1 MVQFYIINFINFCFK
16 FQNFKKK
23 FKNIGEVLST
33 FCFTWK
39 ILSTSP
45 VFQKVS
51 HMIAGRLCQTTYLH
65 VELLVGNS
73 PCWYCPPVFDLLVG
87 QALLVG
93 QILEGNTS
101 LSNSCLVVEIPCTL
115 SDFVGTSPPQSH
127 KVQGISPSL
136 LWCILSTSRGT
147 RCFEGYFLL

>member
-1 MVQFYIINFINFCFK
+1 MFQISK
-16 FQNFKKK
+16 FQNFKNK
-23 FKNIGEVLST
+23 FKNTKEVLST

-51 HMIAGRLCQTTYLH
+51 HTIVGRLCQTTYLC

-73 PCWYCPPVFDLLVG
+73 PCWYCPLVFDLLVR
-87 QALLVG
+87 QALLIS
-93 QILEGNTS
+93 QILESNTS
-101 LSNSCLVVEIPCTL
+101 LSNSHLVIEIPCTL
-115 SDFVGTSPPQSH
+115 SDFVGISPPQSH

-136 LWCILSTSRGT
+136 S
-147 RCFEGYFLL
+147 